1 MNSILTHDFMNK
13 FSPGIAYRCLVV
25 KMAGHTNQFSPEIQ
39 TFDDFLTIIKEH
51 NFFPNFL
58 FKIFPNIF
66 VNFFFQIF
74 SQIFFPNFFFRIFF
88 QIFFLFCFQNFFPK
102 FFVKIFSQIFFK
114 IFLKTFSQNFFSK
127 FFRDLFRGFRTQD
140 TRVLRAPHA
149 GFFS

>member
-1 MNSILTHDFMNK
+1 MKVHDFMNK

-39 TFDDFLTIIKEH
+39 TFDDFLTIVKGH

-74 SQIFFPNFFFRIFF
+74 SQIFPQIFF
-88 QIFFLFCFQNFFPK
+88 QTFFSNF
-102 FFVKIFSQIFFK
+102 FFK
-114 IFLKTFSQNFFSK
+114 IFLLTFFF
-127 FFRDLFRGFRTQD
+127 
-140 TRVLRAPHA
+140 
-149 GFFS
+149 